1 MRKNSIFYS
10 GQRRSD
16 VSNSYLLGNGYR
28 GFNPILK
35 RFTGQDN
42 MSPFDAGGGNG
53 FAYCSGD
60 SINNTD
66 ASGHGP
72 LLDFIFIFAGF
83 VGRNV
88 RRASEEMEVAGQAMN
103 RVEGM
108 MDLEVGRNVVSA
120 VATDGSSFTPGDALN
135 AQKGFFE
142 DFLRQQDILVDGWQS
157 NNKFSAFYNSD
168 SRKLKGT
175 IKLVLNKEGG
185 FTARIKLT
193 KRRAYRLS
201 WGGSSGVIF
210 RRPSQTVAK
219 YYLDSTVHKTF
230 INHFERSVRS
240 RFLHALPDYAEASQ
254 LFRPRRQGPRIAVE
268 NLNLPP
274 AYDTLGLLFDSA
286 PPAYSEV

>member
-1 MRKNSIFYS
+1 
-10 GQRRSD
+10 
-16 VSNSYLLGNGYR
+16 
-28 GFNPILK
+28 
-35 RFTGQDN
+35 

-201 WGGSSGVIF
+201 WGEVRVLYLGDQA
-210 RRPSQTVAK
+210 RRWLNIILIPLCIKPLSIILNVRCEAVFCMPYQIMPRPLNS
-219 YYLDSTVHKTF
+219 LDHADK
-230 INHFERSVRS
+230 VR
-240 RFLHALPDYAEASQ
+240 ALP
-254 LFRPRRQGPRIAVE
+254 LKI
-268 NLNLPP
+268 
-274 AYDTLGLLFDSA
+274 
-286 PPAYSEV
+286 